1 MKLRRPDGRAIRD
14 SGVALRIPPE
24 NFQAIPYWVLLSQK
38 RYANSFPPY
47 PLTPESSPM
56 KSSEDWAVEI
66 IAYMQKNPVTTFLA
80 AKDQIKHV
88 VELVQK
94 DAAISD
100 C

>member
-1 MKLRRPDGRAIRD
+1 
-14 SGVALRIPPE
+14 
-24 NFQAIPYWVLLSQK
+24 
-38 RYANSFPPY
+38 
-47 PLTPESSPM
+47 M

-80 AKDQIKHV
+80 AKDQIKHM

-100 C
+100 CSDEFPDP